1 MSQKEKHRIE
11 GETKPERKARKRLE
25 RYKKEQ
31 EKRLKLQKDKII
43 FEDATPSNKTNIAFV
58 AGNGTSRKDIPLHA
72 LKQYGLVYAC
82 NAVYRDF
89 RPDHLIAVDMKMI
102 REITDAGYNLN
113 NNVWTNPNR
122 YTRGITE
129 LNLMNPNL
137 GWSSGPTALMLA
149 TQHNH
154 EEIYILGFD
163 YIGLEKGTKVNN
175 IFAGTPNYKQ
185 KEDRATYY
193 GNWSRQTNTCIK
205 KHSTVRYI
213 RVIEDKSSFI
223 PDNLIGLA
231 NLTHITIED
240 FKKKFSL

>member
-1 MSQKEKHRIE
+1 LPDKEKHRIE
-11 GETKPERKARKRLE
+11 GETKLERKARKRLE
-25 RYKKEQ
+25 RYQKQKEKLRKHL
-31 EKRLKLQKDKII
+31 EKSIKFD
-43 FEDATPSNKTNIAFV
+43 DGTPSTKTNIAFV
-58 AGNGTSRKDIPLHA
+58 LGNGTSRKDIPLEP

-89 RPDHLIAVDMKMI
+89 RPDHLIAVDTKMV
-102 REITDAGYNLN
+102 REITDTRYNYDN
-113 NNVWTNPNR
+113 MVWTNPNR
-122 YTRGITE
+122 YTRGLE
-129 LNLMNPNL
+129 SLNLMSPNL

-149 TQHNH
+149 TQHSH

-163 YIGLEKGTKVNN
+163 YKGLENGTKVNN

-205 KHSTVRYI
+205 KNSTVRYI

-223 PDNLIGLA
+223 PDNLLGLD
-231 NLTHITIED
+231 NLTHITVED
-240 FKKKFSL
+240 FRKKFSL